1 MFTKEL
7 DAGTKVSSEIGAK
20 RETIQNR
27 FKSGSLKMAL
37 QRSGESGGSSGAG
50 GVMAKL
56 GKSSKC
62 LLAAAAASST
72 SESSSSGAGAPA
84 APMAYTDPASAKKP
98 LLSRT

>member
-72 SESSSSGAGAPA
+72 SSAGAPAPA